1 MAKRLSAALGV
12 DIGTQS
18 IKIAAVRLGKDGAV
32 VTGLGMAPTPEGV
45 VDHTGIFDP
54 QPIGEALK
62 GLISSS
68 GVGIRDVVFC
78 LNGQSSVVVRILE
91 VPRMSDNELTEHM
104 HWEIQRN
111 VPFSESSTVSDF
123 RPIDNPALANSTNME
138 VVMAVSPRSA
148 IDNVI
153 TLMKAAGCKAGAI
166 DVEPLGLGRV
176 LKSCHFNDLG
186 AKNSCVVHVGHSTTA
201 INMYRQGTLAF
212 PRSIPLGGSVLTKAI
227 AESLSIG
234 MAEAE
239 RMKTTEASVGGSGSM
254 GAVAQPTYQPMSEGE
269 GDEPQAAPEA
279 APIAA
284 AGGDP
289 RLQQAMQPHL
299 DEFVAE
305 VRRSID
311 YFKSRGGEVEDIG
324 LSGGGA
330 NLRGLA
336 DYMNRSLG
344 YPVMMVNPLQ
354 GVEVALSGD
363 ETFARQNASQ
373 FAVAIGM
380 GLHIA
385 YE

>member
-32 VTGLGMAPTPEGV
+32 VTGLGIAPTPEGV

-78 LNGQSSVVVRILE
+78 LSGQSSVVVRILE
-91 VPRMSDNELTEHM
+91 VPRMSDSELTEHM

-111 VPFSESSTVSDF
+111 VPFSESNTVSDF
-123 RPIDNPALANSTNME
+123 RPVDNPALANSTNME

-153 TLMKAAGCKAGAI
+153 TLMRAAGCKAGAI

-176 LKSCHFNDLG
+176 LRSCHMSDLG
-186 AKNSCVVHVGHSTTA
+186 GKNSCVVHIGHSSTA
-201 INMYRQGTLAF
+201 INMYREGTLAF

-227 AESLSIG
+227 AETLSIG

-239 RMKTTEASVGGSGSM
+239 NMKVNEASVGGGGGQLTT
-254 GAVAQPTYQPMSEGE
+254 GAQATYQPFAE
-269 GDEPQAAPEA
+269 GDSGEAQATPEPVAVAAV
-279 APIAA
+279 
-284 AGGDP
+284 GDP
-289 RLQQAMQPHL
+289 RIQQAMQPHL
-299 DEFVAE
+299 EEFVAE

-311 YFKSRGGEVEDIG
+311 YFKSRGGEVEEIG

-336 DYMNRSLG
+336 DFLNRSLG
-344 YPVMMVNPLQ
+344 YPVKIVNPLQ

>member
-12 DIGTQS
+12 DVGTQS

-32 VTGLGMAPTPEGV
+32 VTGVGITPTPEGV

-62 GLISSS
+62 GLVSSS
-68 GVGIRDVVFC
+68 GLGVRDVVFC

-111 VPFSESSTVSDF
+111 VPFSESNTVSDF

-176 LKSCHFNDLG
+176 LRSCHYSDLG
-186 AKNSCVVHVGHSTTA
+186 SKNSCVVHIGHSTTA
-201 INMYRQGTLAF
+201 INMYREGTLAF
-212 PRSIPLGGSVLTKAI
+212 PRTIPLGGSILTKAI
-227 AESLSIG
+227 SESLGVS

-239 RMKTTEASVGGSGSM
+239 QMKHSQASAGSSSTTSLPQA
-254 GAVAQPTYQPMSEGE
+254 TYQPFADDSGNAGEGE
-269 GDEPQAAPEA
+269 VAAP
-279 APIAA
+279 APVATS
-284 AGGDP
+284 GGDS
-289 RLQQAMQPHL
+289 RIQTAIQPHL
-299 DEFVAE
+299 EEFVAE
-305 VRRSID
+305 VRRSVD
-311 YFKSRGGEVEDIG
+311 YFRSRGGDVSDIG
-324 LSGGGA
+324 ISGGGA
-330 NLRGLA
+330 NLKGLG
-336 DYMNRSLG
+336 DYISKSLG
-344 YPVMMVNPLQ
+344 MPVSKINPLQ
-354 GVEVALSGD
+354 GVEIAMSGD
-363 ETFARQNASQ
+363 ETFARENASQ